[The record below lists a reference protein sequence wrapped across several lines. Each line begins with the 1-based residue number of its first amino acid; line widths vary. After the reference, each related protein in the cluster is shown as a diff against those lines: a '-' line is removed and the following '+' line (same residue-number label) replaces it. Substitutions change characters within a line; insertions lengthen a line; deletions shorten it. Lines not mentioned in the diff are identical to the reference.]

1 MDIATNQLLSVSL
14 QSIGQ
19 TFPTNQIH
27 FLTLDFQVHTN
38 SSLMMGAACVLE
50 IAVPVQVFL
59 LTCLP

>member
-38 SSLMMGAACVLE
+38 SSLMIGCK
-50 IAVPVQVFL
+50 PVCWRL
-59 LTCLP
+59 LFQFRFFF